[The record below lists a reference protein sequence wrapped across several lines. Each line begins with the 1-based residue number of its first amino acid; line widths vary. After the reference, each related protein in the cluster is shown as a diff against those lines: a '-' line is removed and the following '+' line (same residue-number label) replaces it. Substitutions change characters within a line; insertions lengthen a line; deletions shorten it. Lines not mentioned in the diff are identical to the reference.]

1 LAVKNRGSTGD
12 GEGVEMSAYILARMK
27 VTNWDH
33 YKEYTK
39 ATPSVVAKFGG
50 KFIARGG
57 EILTLEGP
65 EETSRIVLLE
75 FPSLEKA
82 KEFYY
87 SKEYGEAKKLR
98 EGAAT
103 ASFIALQGLSE

>member
-1 LAVKNRGSTGD
+1 MA
-12 GEGVEMSAYILARMK
+12 AYIIVRMN
-27 VTNWDH
+27 VTNWDQ

-39 ATPSVVAKFGG
+39 VTPGIIEKFGG
-50 KFIARGG
+50 RFLVRGG
-57 EILTLEGP
+57 EIITLEGP
-65 EETSRIVLLE
+65 KETQRIVVLE

-87 SKEYGEAKKLR
+87 SKEYAEAKKLR

-103 ASFIALQGLSE
+103 GSFQLIEGYQQK

>member
-1 LAVKNRGSTGD
+1 MA
-12 GEGVEMSAYILARMK
+12 AYIIVRVN
-27 VTNWDH
+27 VTNWDQ

-39 ATPSVVAKFGG
+39 VTPGVIEKFGG
-50 KFIARGG
+50 RFLVRGG
-57 EILTLEGP
+57 EIITLEGP
-65 EETSRIVLLE
+65 EESQRIVIVE

-87 SKEYGEAKKLR
+87 SKEYTEAKRLR

-103 ASFIALQGLSE
+103 ASFLLIDGYQKK

>member
-1 LAVKNRGSTGD
+1 MA
-12 GEGVEMSAYILARMK
+12 AYLLAR
-27 VTNWDH
+27 VEITDWDR

-39 ATPSVVAKFGG
+39 KTPGVIAKYGG
-50 KFIARGG
+50 RFIVRAGDMV
-57 EILTLEGP
+57 TLEGP
-65 EETSRIVLLE
+65 EETRRVVLIE

-87 SKEYGEAKKLR
+87 SKEYQEAKKLR

-103 ASFIALQGLSE
+103 GQFLVIDGVD